1 MVPPGCPVED
11 PEVEMFRLVCLFTA
25 LAAVSAP
32 VEITSPQDGGVYSD
46 PDLEVRVVVDWG
58 SETADSVA
66 YSLNGAAGM
75 EIPRLDTDWYTY
87 LQNDLHHG
95 WSESPAPHSPEV
107 LWSAAVSGPTHEFV
121 GPVVVDGVVYFTSDE
136 ESVTRALDAS
146 TGEIL
151 WEYDVIDH
159 VDDAATV
166 KDGLVYVPADSAW
179 CLDAET
185 GERVWAYKPSG
196 YQKMNGTPAVVDGM
210 ACFTAVTE
218 IVDLRVCMLDA
229 MTGQLLWSRDIDHY
243 TTGSVT
249 IWNGLVLVPA
259 YQGALYALDISDGS
273 TVWTNTDSEGGY
285 WDTSPTVKDGVI
297 YIGGEDYCV
306 HAISAATGELIW
318 ETSIGGRVEST
329 PAVHDGRVF
338 AGCAFPQ
345 SGTSMNALSM
355 EDGEILWTVPGEPH
369 GSPAVADGLVFWGDY
384 WTGLIH
390 AAGEATG
397 ESVWTYAAES
407 VLSSP
412 AVVDG
417 VMYIAATDWNLY
429 AFGTGLK
436 YTYLGWIT
444 AQPGANT
451 LTAAAWDSLGG
462 LIGTDSIS
470 FVIDPQGVEPQGP
483 SSGLMLS
490 CAPNPFSS
498 QTSVSF
504 SLPEPGGATLTVYDI
519 AGRKVWSQD
528 EDWFAAGT
536 HSAVW
541 DGRREGGVRAAAG
554 VYFVRLRTD
563 GGSAV
568 ARVCLIP

>member
-1 MVPPGCPVED
+1 
-11 PEVEMFRLVCLFTA
+11 MFRLVCL
-25 LAAVSAP
+25 LAATSAVSAP
-32 VEITSPQDGGVYSD
+32 VDITFPQDGGVYPD
-46 PDLEVRVVVDWG
+46 PEMEARVVVDWG
-58 SETADSVA
+58 NEMADSVV
-66 YSLNGAAGM
+66 YSLNGGVGVD
-75 EIPRLDTDWYTY
+75 IPRLDTDWYTY

-136 ESVTRALDAS
+136 ESVARALDAA

-179 CLDAET
+179 CLDAST
-185 GERVWAYKPSG
+185 GERVWAYKPQG

-210 ACFTAVTE
+210 ACFTAVIE
-218 IVDLRVCMLDA
+218 VVDLRVCMLDA
-229 MTGQLLWSRDIDHY
+229 LTGQLLWSRDIDAY

-249 IWNGLVLVPA
+249 IWNDLVLVPT
-259 YQGALYALDISDGS
+259 YGDDLYALDIEDGS

-306 HAISAATGELIW
+306 HAIDAATGGLIW

-329 PAVHDGRVF
+329 PAVNDGRVF
-338 AGCAFPQ
+338 AGCAFPH

-355 EDGEILWTVPGEPH
+355 EEGEILWTVPGEPH

-390 AAGEATG
+390 AADQTTG
-397 ESVWTYAAES
+397 ESVWTYAAAS

-436 YTYLGWIT
+436 YTYIGGMT
-444 AQPGANT
+444 AQLGTNT
-451 LTAAAWDSLGG
+451 LTAAAWDSLDG

-470 FVIDPQGVEPQGP
+470 FAVDPQGVEPQVP
-483 SSGLMLS
+483 SSGLLVS

-498 QTSVSF
+498 QTSVRF
-504 SLPEPGGATLTVYDI
+504 RLPEPGGAALTVYDV
-519 AGRKVWSQD
+519 AGRKVRSLG
-528 EDWFAAGT
+528 EGRFEAGA

-541 DGRREGGVRAAAG
+541 DGRSDGGAPAAAG
-554 VYFVRLRTD
+554 IYFVRLRTAS
-563 GGSAV
+563 GTAV
-568 ARVCLIP
+568 GRVCLIP